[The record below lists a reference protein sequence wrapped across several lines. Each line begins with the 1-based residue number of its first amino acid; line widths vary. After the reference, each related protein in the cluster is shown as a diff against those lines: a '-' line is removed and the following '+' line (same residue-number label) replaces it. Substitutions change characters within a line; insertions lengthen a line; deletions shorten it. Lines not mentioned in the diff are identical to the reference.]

1 MVTVYR
7 ADGLSVVIFVNDHEP
22 AHVHV
27 FGDGMAKIDLVGA
40 EREPELISADRMSR
54 ADIRRA
60 MRMVK
65 ERQVYL
71 LQRWS
76 EIHG

>member
-1 MVTVYR
+1 MVVVHR
-7 ADGLSVVIFVNDHEP
+7 ARGLRVVIFVDDHVP

-27 FGDGMAKIDLVGA
+27 FGDGEIKIDLAGPDGG
-40 EREPELISADRMSR
+40 PELIWAVGMSR

-60 MRMVK
+60 VAIVK
-65 ERQVYL
+65 DQQAYL

>member
-7 ADGLSVVIFVNDHEP
+7 AHGLRIVVFVDDHVP

-27 FGDGMAKIDLVGA
+27 FGDGEAKINLAGA
-40 EREPELISADRMSR
+40 DGEPELVFTIAMTR

-60 MRMVK
+60 MRIVK
-65 ERQVYL
+65 EQQAYL
-71 LQRWS
+71 LKCWS